1 MSLDAEIRSTA
12 KDAASADS
20 YDRIAK
26 AVHWTALLLF
36 AGVMWH

>member
-12 KDAASADS
+12 KGSALADS

-26 AVHWTALLLF
+26 AVHWTALHFTLK
-36 AGVMWH
+36 GKPT

>member
-12 KDAASADS
+12 KFAASADS

-26 AVHWTALLLF
+26 TVHWTTLLLLQELT
-36 AGVMWH
+36 